1 MALPDDALLRF
12 LADRTRDVYWVTD
25 EHGVLRYIAPQAQH
39 LLGSEPDALLGR
51 PLQTLLYEPDAAEAA
66 ALRDSFK
73 DAGTCRLMYRLKR
86 TAGDP
91 VWVEATEHRT
101 SSGVTGVWR
110 DATERRRVEV
120 AFEHQAYHDDLTQLP
135 NRRLFDDR
143 LTIALAHGHRSGARA
158 AVLLIDVDRLSAINN
173 TLGHAA
179 GDAVLRA
186 TASRLQSRLRAT
198 DTLARVG
205 GDEFAVAITNL
216 RQEEDAVRLAQ
227 GLMRQFSEPLIA
239 LGQEL
244 YVSVS
249 VGIAIFPHP
258 TFSWVFSFTFLKIV
272 ARNVIATS
280 PRSCAAPGTSSC
292 AKPSSTFSSTA
303 SWASV

>member
-1 MALPDDALLRF
+1 M
-12 LADRTRDVYWVTD
+12 
-25 EHGVLRYIAPQAQH
+25 H
-39 LLGSEPDALLGR
+39 
-51 PLQTLLYEPDAAEAA
+51 
-66 ALRDSFK
+66 
-73 DAGTCRLMYRLKR
+73 
-86 TAGDP
+86 
-91 VWVEATEHRT
+91 
-101 SSGVTGVWR
+101 
-110 DATERRRVEV
+110 
-120 AFEHQAYHDDLTQLP
+120 
-135 NRRLFDDR
+135 DDR

-249 VGIAIFPHP
+249 VGIAIFPHDGHSASRL
-258 TFSWVFSFTFLKIV
+258 FGAADDALREARHAGGNSWHLHE
-272 ARNVIATS
+272 
-280 PRSCAAPGTSSC
+280 SS
-292 AKPSSTFSSTA
+292 A
-303 SWASV
+303 SDRALERLAVEMDLR